1 VVNSKVPPHNIE
13 AEQSVLGAILMEES
27 NIARAEELLSP
38 SDFYRG
44 AHREIFQSMLYL
56 HGERKPIDTVT
67 LMDAL
72 RNKGVLETI
81 GGIGYLSELIE
92 MVPIHRNYL
101 EYCQIVHEKAV
112 IRSLIQTASKIL
124 EDSYGQYDHV
134 GDVIERA
141 EQEIFKVSQGRRTG
155 DFQSIQDTLG
165 TTLSQIE
172 AIESNK
178 GKLTGIETGFSELNH
193 ITSGL
198 QPSDLIIVAARPSM
212 GKTAFALNIA
222 QNAAIKDNQSV
233 AIFSLEMAKEQLV
246 QRMLCAASLVDSNN
260 VRSGNLSKEDWERL
274 VVGYNTLYG
283 AKIHIDDTPGI
294 TIAEVRS
301 KCRRLKTE
309 KALDL
314 IVIDYLQ
321 LMSGGNGKSEN
332 RQNEISEMSRGL
344 KALAREMEAPVI
356 ALSQL
361 SRAPDARTDH
371 HPMMSD
377 LRESGSIEQDADVV
391 MLLYREFYYD
401 KNPELK
407 NIAELIIAKQR
418 NGPTGTIRLAWIPE
432 YTKFNDLAQGYNE
445 DDYGPDVYN

>member
-1 VVNSKVPPHNIE
+1 MNPKVPPHNIE

-38 SDFYRG
+38 DDFYRG
-44 AHREIFQSMLYL
+44 AHKEIYQCMLDL
-56 HGERKPIDTVT
+56 HNERKPIDTVT
-67 LMDAL
+67 LINSL
-72 RNKGVLETI
+72 RNRGVLDKI
-81 GGIGYLSELIE
+81 GGAGYLSELIE
-92 MVPIHRNYL
+92 MVPINRNYI
-101 EYCQIVHEKAV
+101 EYCQIVHEKGV
-112 IRSLIQTASKIL
+112 IRNLIHTATQIL
-124 EDSYGQYDHV
+124 EDSYGSYDNV
-134 GDVIERA
+134 GDLVDRA

-155 DFQSIQDTLG
+155 DFQSIQETLG

-178 GKLTGIETGFSELNH
+178 GKLTGIETGFAELNH

-222 QNAAIKDNQSV
+222 QNAAIKDNRSV

-260 VRSGNLSKEDWERL
+260 VRTGNLSKEDWERI
-274 VVGYNTLYG
+274 VVGYNTLFG
-283 AKIHIDDTPGI
+283 ASIFIDDTPGI
-294 TIAEVRS
+294 SISEIRS

-321 LMSGGNGKSEN
+321 LMGGGGRSEN

-371 HPMMSD
+371 HPVMSD
-377 LRESGSIEQDADVV
+377 LRESGSIEQDADVI
-391 MLLYREFYYD
+391 MLLFREYYYE
-401 KNPELK
+401 KNPEIK
-407 NIAELIIAKQR
+407 NIAEVNIAKQR

-432 YTKFNDLAQGYNE
+432 YTKFNDLAVGFNE
-445 DDYGPDVYN
+445 DEYGPDAFA

>member
-1 VVNSKVPPHNIE
+1 MNPKVPPHNIE

-38 SDFYRG
+38 DDFYRG
-44 AHREIFQSMLYL
+44 AHKEIYQCMLDL
-56 HGERKPIDTVT
+56 HNERKPIDTVT
-67 LMDAL
+67 LINSL
-72 RNKGVLETI
+72 RNRGVLDKI
-81 GGIGYLSELIE
+81 GGAGYLSELIE
-92 MVPIHRNYL
+92 MVPINRNYI
-101 EYCQIVHEKAV
+101 EYCQIVHEKGV
-112 IRSLIQTASKIL
+112 IRNLIHTATQIL
-124 EDSYGQYDHV
+124 EDSYGSYDNV
-134 GDVIERA
+134 GDLVDRA

-155 DFQSIQDTLG
+155 DFQSIQETLG

-178 GKLTGIETGFSELNH
+178 GKLTGIETGFAELNH

-222 QNAAIKDNQSV
+222 QNAAIKDNRSV

-260 VRSGNLSKEDWERL
+260 VRTGNLSKEDWERI
-274 VVGYNTLYG
+274 VVGYNTLFG
-283 AKIHIDDTPGI
+283 ASIFIDDTPGI
-294 TIAEVRS
+294 SISEIRS

-321 LMSGGNGKSEN
+321 LMGGGGRSEN

-371 HPMMSD
+371 HPVMSD
-377 LRESGSIEQDADVV
+377 LRESGSIEQDADVI
-391 MLLYREFYYD
+391 MLLFREYYYE
-401 KNPELK
+401 KNPEIK
-407 NIAELIIAKQR
+407 NIAEVNIAKQR

-432 YTKFNDLAQGYNE
+432 YTKFNDLAIGFNE
-445 DDYGPDVYN
+445 DEYGPDAFA

>member
-1 VVNSKVPPHNIE
+1 MNPKVPPHNIE

-38 SDFYRG
+38 DDFYRG
-44 AHREIFQSMLYL
+44 AHKEIYQCMLDL
-56 HGERKPIDTVT
+56 HNERKPIDTVT
-67 LMDAL
+67 LINSL
-72 RNKGVLETI
+72 RNRGVLDKI
-81 GGIGYLSELIE
+81 GGAGYLSELIE
-92 MVPIHRNYL
+92 MVPINRNYI
-101 EYCQIVHEKAV
+101 EYCQIVHEKGV
-112 IRSLIQTASKIL
+112 IRNLIHTATQIL
-124 EDSYGQYDHV
+124 EDSYGSYDNV
-134 GDVIERA
+134 GDLVDRA

-155 DFQSIQDTLG
+155 DFQSIQETLG

-178 GKLTGIETGFSELNH
+178 GKLTGIETGFAELNH

-222 QNAAIKDNQSV
+222 QNAAIKDNRSV

-260 VRSGNLSKEDWERL
+260 VRTGNLSKEDWERI

-283 AKIHIDDTPGI
+283 ASIFIDDTPGI
-294 TIAEVRS
+294 SVSEIRS

-321 LMSGGNGKSEN
+321 LMGGGGRSEN

-371 HPMMSD
+371 HPVMSD
-377 LRESGSIEQDADVV
+377 LRESGSIEQDADVI
-391 MLLYREFYYD
+391 MLLFREYYYE
-401 KNPELK
+401 KNPEIK
-407 NIAELIIAKQR
+407 NIAEVNIAKQR

-432 YTKFNDLAQGYNE
+432 YTKFNDLAVGFNE
-445 DDYGPDVYN
+445 DEYGPDAFA

>member
-1 VVNSKVPPHNIE
+1 MNPKVPPHNIE

-38 SDFYRG
+38 DDFYRG
-44 AHREIFQSMLYL
+44 AHKEIYQCMLDL
-56 HGERKPIDTVT
+56 HNERKPIDTVT
-67 LMDAL
+67 LINGL
-72 RNKGVLETI
+72 RNRGVLDKI
-81 GGIGYLSELIE
+81 GGAGYLSELIE
-92 MVPIHRNYL
+92 MVPINRNYI
-101 EYCQIVHEKAV
+101 EYCQIVHEKGV
-112 IRSLIQTASKIL
+112 IRNLIHTATQIL
-124 EDSYGQYDHV
+124 EESYGSYDNV
-134 GDVIERA
+134 GDLVDRA

-155 DFQSIQDTLG
+155 DFQSIQETLG

-178 GKLTGIETGFSELNH
+178 GKLTGIETGFAELNH

-222 QNAAIKDNQSV
+222 QNAAIKDNRSV

-260 VRSGNLSKEDWERL
+260 VRTGNLSKEDWERI

-283 AKIHIDDTPGI
+283 ASIFIDDTPGI
-294 TIAEVRS
+294 SISEIRS

-321 LMSGGNGKSEN
+321 LMGGGGRSEN

-371 HPMMSD
+371 HPVMSD
-377 LRESGSIEQDADVV
+377 LRESGSIEQDADVI
-391 MLLYREFYYD
+391 MLLFREYYYE
-401 KNPELK
+401 KNPEIK
-407 NIAELIIAKQR
+407 NIAEVNIAKQR

-432 YTKFNDLAQGYNE
+432 YTKFNDLAVGFNE
-445 DDYGPDVYN
+445 DEYGPDAFA

>member
-1 VVNSKVPPHNIE
+1 MMNPKVPPHNIE

-38 SDFYRG
+38 DEFYRG
-44 AHREIFQSMLYL
+44 AHKEIYQCMLDL
-56 HGERKPIDTVT
+56 HNERKPIDTVT
-67 LMDAL
+67 LINVL
-72 RNKGVLETI
+72 RNRGVLDKI

-92 MVPIHRNYL
+92 MVPINRNYV

-112 IRSLIQTASKIL
+112 VRNLIHTATQIL
-124 EDSYGQYDHV
+124 EDSYGHYDNV
-134 GDVIERA
+134 GDVIDRA

-155 DFQSIQDTLG
+155 DFQSIQETLS

-178 GKLTGIETGFSELNH
+178 GKLTGIETGFAELNH

-222 QNAAIKDNQSV
+222 QNAAVKDNCSV
-233 AIFSLEMAKEQLV
+233 AVFSLEMAKEQLV
-246 QRMLCAASLVDSNN
+246 QRMLCATALVDSNN
-260 VRSGNLSKEDWERL
+260 VRTGNLSKEDWERI

-283 AKIHIDDTPGI
+283 ASIYIDDTPGI
-294 TIAEVRS
+294 TVSEVRS

-309 KALDL
+309 KSLDL

-321 LMSGGNGKSEN
+321 LMGGGGRTEN

-344 KALAREMEAPVI
+344 KALAREMNAPVI

-371 HPMMSD
+371 HPVMSD

-391 MLLYREFYYD
+391 MLLFREYYYE

-407 NIAELIIAKQR
+407 NIAEINIAKQR

-432 YTKFNDLAQGYNE
+432 YTKFNDLAVGFNE
-445 DDYGPDVYN
+445 EDYGPDVFA

>member
-1 VVNSKVPPHNIE
+1 MNPKVPPHNIE

-38 SDFYRG
+38 DDFYRG
-44 AHREIFQSMLYL
+44 AHKEIYQCMLDL
-56 HGERKPIDTVT
+56 HNERKPIDTVT
-67 LMDAL
+67 LINSL
-72 RNKGVLETI
+72 RNRGVLDKI
-81 GGIGYLSELIE
+81 GGAGYLSELIE
-92 MVPIHRNYL
+92 MVPINRNYI
-101 EYCQIVHEKAV
+101 EYCQIVHEKGV
-112 IRSLIQTASKIL
+112 IRNLIHTATQIL
-124 EDSYGQYDHV
+124 EDSYGSYDNV
-134 GDVIERA
+134 GDLVDRA

-155 DFQSIQDTLG
+155 DFQSIQETLG

-178 GKLTGIETGFSELNH
+178 GKLTGIETGFAELNH

-212 GKTAFALNIA
+212 GKTAFALYIA
-222 QNAAIKDNQSV
+222 QNAAIKDNRSV

-260 VRSGNLSKEDWERL
+260 VRTGNLSKEDWERI

-283 AKIHIDDTPGI
+283 ASIFIDDTPGI
-294 TIAEVRS
+294 SISEIRS

-321 LMSGGNGKSEN
+321 LMGGGGRSEN

-371 HPMMSD
+371 HPVMSD
-377 LRESGSIEQDADVV
+377 LRESGSIEQDADVI
-391 MLLYREFYYD
+391 MLLFREYYYE
-401 KNPELK
+401 KNPEIK
-407 NIAELIIAKQR
+407 NIAEVNIAKQR

-432 YTKFNDLAQGYNE
+432 YTKFNDLAVGFNE
-445 DDYGPDVYN
+445 DEYGPDAFA

>member
-1 VVNSKVPPHNIE
+1 MNPKVPPHNIE

-27 NIARAEELLSP
+27 NIARADELLSP
-38 SDFYRG
+38 DDFYRG
-44 AHREIFQSMLYL
+44 AHRDIYQSMLDL
-56 HGERKPIDTVT
+56 HSERKPIDTVT
-67 LMDAL
+67 LMDSL
-72 RNKGVLETI
+72 RNRGVLEKI

-112 IRSLIQTASKIL
+112 IRSLIHTATQIL
-124 EDSYGQYDHV
+124 EESYGKYDKV

-141 EQEIFKVSQGRRTG
+141 EQEIFKVSQGRHTG
-155 DFQSIQDTLG
+155 DFQSIQETLG
-165 TTLSQIE
+165 NTLSQIE

-222 QNAAIKDNQSV
+222 HNAAIKDNCSV
-233 AIFSLEMAKEQLV
+233 AIFSLEMSKEQLV

-260 VRSGNLSKEDWERL
+260 VRSGNLTKEDWERL
-274 VVGYNTLYG
+274 VVGYNILYG
-283 AKIHIDDTPGI
+283 ANIHIDDTPGV
-294 TIAEVRS
+294 TISEVRS

-321 LMSGGNGKSEN
+321 LMSGGGKAEN

-344 KALAREMEAPVI
+344 KALAREMKAPVI

-371 HPMMSD
+371 HPVMSD

-391 MLLYREFYYD
+391 MLLFREYYYD

-407 NIAELIIAKQR
+407 NIAELNIAKQR
-418 NGPTGTIRLAWIPE
+418 NGPTGAIKLAWIPE
-432 YTKFNDLAQGYNE
+432 YTKFNDLATGYAE
-445 DDYGPDVYN
+445 DDYGPDAYA

>member
-1 VVNSKVPPHNIE
+1 MNPKVPPHNIE
-13 AEQSVLGAILMEES
+13 AEQSVLGAILMDES
-27 NIARAEELLSP
+27 NIGRAEEFLSP
-38 SDFYRG
+38 DDFYRG
-44 AHREIFQSMLYL
+44 AHREIYKSMLDL
-56 HGERKPIDTVT
+56 HNERKPIDTVT
-67 LMDAL
+67 LMDSL
-72 RNKGVLETI
+72 RNHGVLEKI

-112 IRSLIQTASKIL
+112 IRSLIHTATQIL
-124 EDSYGQYDHV
+124 EESYGQYDKV

-155 DFQSIQDTLG
+155 DFESIQETLG

-178 GKLTGIETGFSELNH
+178 GKLTGVETGFAELNH

-198 QPSDLIIVAARPSM
+198 QDSDLIIVAARPSM

-222 QNAAIKDNQSV
+222 QNAAVKDNCSV
-233 AIFSLEMAKEQLV
+233 AIFSLEMSKEQLV
-246 QRMLCAASLVDSNN
+246 QRMLCATSLVDSNN
-260 VRSGNLSKEDWERL
+260 VRTGNLTKEDWERL

-283 AKIHIDDTPGI
+283 ADIFIDDTAGI
-294 TIAEVRS
+294 TISEVRS

-314 IVIDYLQ
+314 IVIDYIQ
-321 LMSGGNGKSEN
+321 LMSGGGKSEN

-344 KALAREMEAPVI
+344 KALAREMKAPVI

-361 SRAPDARTDH
+361 SRAPDARADH
-371 HPMMSD
+371 HPVMSD

-391 MLLYREFYYD
+391 MLLFREFYYD

-407 NIAELIIAKQR
+407 NIAEVNIAKQR
-418 NGPTGTIRLAWIPE
+418 NGPTGTIKLAWIPE
-432 YTKFNDLAQGYNE
+432 YTKFNDLAVGFGE
-445 DDYGPDVYN
+445 DDYGPDAYA